1 MTIAMPLELKD
12 LVPLI
17 KARDIM
23 TRFIPIPPATTQ
35 LLPQIPTSMFISM
48 EEDMTHFGRLLSLW
62 VSDMDMDMDG
72 AVTDIITDGVTQ
84 ITDIII
90 LIGIGTHHGGII
102 PIILIILAVIATD
115 IMVMVILIILTTI
128 LITIGITGHDAW
140 LPPMKVAGTS
150 EIMSIIRP
158 GKDP

>member
-1 MTIAMPLELKD
+1 MTIAMPRELRD

-17 KARDIM
+17 KVRDIM
-23 TRFIPIPPATTQ
+23 TRFIPIPQATTQ

-62 VSDMDMDMDG
+62 VSDMDMDG

-90 LIGIGTHHGGII
+90 LTGIGTHNGGII

-115 IMVMVILIILTTI
+115 IMVMVMVILIIPTTI